1 MRVRYSMD
9 ASACDVETATRD
21 GTLTRNRW
29 THWASPQDKS
39 SAQQRAVERN
49 AERLPYNINQTSNI
63 IVDTMTISKPSQT
76 PRFKGNFKNW
86 IVDTETFY
94 VTVWLMLCN
103 LLLMLHFFYRWTDTR
118 PLPGSVFFGTSCL
131 CPARS
136 LVQGRQCPE
145 EKHTKYHIR
154 HDRQKTYNQP
164 YLM

>member
-103 LLLMLHFFYRWTDTR
+103 LLLMLHFFFTDEQT
-118 PLPGSVFFGTSCL
+118 PDLF
-131 CPARS
+131 
-136 LVQGRQCPE
+136 LVQYFSVLRASVQQGHSYRVVNVLRKNTQSITSGMIGRR
-145 EKHTKYHIR
+145 HI
-154 HDRQKTYNQP
+154 TNP
-164 YLM
+164 T